1 MLSRSARFQRWLGYL
16 ALFAMLMMFI
26 GPVISQTQR
35 LLLSEASARMAAS
48 TGVDASPGVDASTGV
63 GKSTRTSHEH
73 HHGHHGDSPFSSLP
87 GSPESGSH
95 HDLSACGYCVL
106 FTLVPGQAIAVVLPD
121 LIPPRNAPPVAIN
134 GTRAPPSRA
143 YTHPETRAPPAL
155 FS

>member
-1 MLSRSARFQRWLGYL
+1 MLSLNARLLRWLGYL

-35 LLLSEASARMAAS
+35 LLLSEASATLAAS
-48 TGVDASPGVDASTGV
+48 TGVDKRAGVAQSTE
-63 GKSTRTSHEH
+63 TSHEH
-73 HHGHHGDSPFSSLP
+73 HHGHHGDSPFSKLP

-106 FTLVPGQAIAVVLPD
+106 FTLVPGQAMAVSLPD
-121 LIPPRNAPPVAIN
+121 LIPPRSAPPVAIN
-134 GTRAPPSRA
+134 GTRAPPSRSYA
-143 YTHPETRAPPAL
+143 HPETRAPPVF

>member
-1 MLSRSARFQRWLGYL
+1 MLSLSARLQRWLGYL

-35 LLLSEASARMAAS
+35 LLLSEASATIAAS
-48 TGVDASPGVDASTGV
+48 TGVDNRTGVDKRTG
-63 GKSTRTSHEH
+63 GDKSTETSHEH
-73 HHGHHGDSPFSSLP
+73 HHGHHGDSPFSKLP

-106 FTLVPGQAIAVVLPD
+106 FTLVPGQAMAVSLPD
-121 LIPPRNAPPVAIN
+121 LIPPRSAPPVAIN